1 MKIIHALYSVI
12 LDALFPVPASEQAAL
27 ELGPEGAWQILPRA
41 LPPRAARMCSVFAY
55 KDERVSRI
63 IWAIKYKKSRV
74 CTAIAAYSLHE
85 VVESFRTALPAGMP
99 VVLVP
104 MPITR
109 ARRRERG
116 FNQCELILE
125 EICRLDREHHISRV
139 HNLLVRVR
147 HTSRQTM
154 KNREER
160 LQSAGNGLFEINAA
174 TAFRLRTV
182 LTENRAAGVFIVVI
196 DDVITT
202 GSTMKAAL
210 DVLSGAGFA
219 DICGLSFA
227 H

>member
-1 MKIIHALYSVI
+1 MKFIRALYSVVT
-12 LDALFPVPASEQAAL
+12 DALFPVPAAERAAL
-27 ELGPEGAWQILPRA
+27 LLGPEGAWRVLPRA
-41 LPPRAARMCSVFAY
+41 LSPKATRMCSVFAY

-63 IWAIKYKKSRV
+63 VWAIKYKKSRP
-74 CTAIAAYSLHE
+74 CAAIAAWSLYE
-85 VVESFRTALPAGMP
+85 TVQSFRSALPSEMP
-99 VVLVP
+99 VILVP
-104 MPITR
+104 MPVTR

-125 EICRLDREHHISRV
+125 EICRLDSECRISRV
-139 HNLLVRVR
+139 RNLLVRVR
-147 HTSRQTM
+147 HTSRQTT

-160 LQSAGNGLFEINAA
+160 LESAGGGLFEINEAA
-174 TAFRLRTV
+174 ASRLRSV
-182 LTENRAAGVFIVVI
+182 LAEHNAARAFIVII

-210 DVLSGAGFA
+210 DVLSGAGFT